1 MDSKEVLSLVK
12 NLEKNR
18 ANDTAVLEILR
29 ALEKDVIPTEKL
41 LRETKVGVEVN
52 KFKRSGN
59 AEIAKL
65 VKRIISAWKDAINKH
80 KLKQRELH
88 HQQHQLKQG
97 GTSQSNAGHDG
108 ASAAA
113 TTTTTTT
120 TSASTGGVSGST
132 ASKDSHSNNSSNN
145 NNNPSGVAGARLTH
159 TPQFTKPRNAK
170 NDGVN
175 TTIYNHKLRDSVI
188 KALYDALAKESN
200 HPPSAI
206 LQICIEI
213 ENEMNKLNNV
223 AHHARQYKEK
233 YRVVYSN
240 IISRNNP
247 ELKFKIVNG
256 DLTPHYLVTCD
267 PKELAPEKL
276 KKELEEIREKN
287 LFNAQGA
294 TIERSVT
301 DRFTCGKCKEKK
313 VSYYQLQTR
322 SADEPLT
329 TFCTCEVCGNRWKFS

>member
-223 AHHARQYKEK
+223 AHHERQYKEK

-267 PKELAPEKL
+267 PKELARK
-276 KKELEEIREKN
+276 
-287 LFNAQGA
+287 
-294 TIERSVT
+294 S
-301 DRFTCGKCKEKK
+301 
-313 VSYYQLQTR
+313 
-322 SADEPLT
+322 
-329 TFCTCEVCGNRWKFS
+329 